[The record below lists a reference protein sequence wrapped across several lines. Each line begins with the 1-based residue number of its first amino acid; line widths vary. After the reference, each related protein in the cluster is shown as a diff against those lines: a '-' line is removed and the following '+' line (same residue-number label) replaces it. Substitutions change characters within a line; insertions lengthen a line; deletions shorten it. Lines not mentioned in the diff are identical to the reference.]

1 MKQTEKTAITKQK
14 ILEAAEKE
22 FSENGFGA
30 TRIDKIAEVS
40 GVNKKLIY
48 SHFGNKE
55 QLYSTVLLN
64 VYSRL
69 SEYEEIISQKE
80 FTGKETIRETILRY
94 FEFLAK
100 NPTFVRM
107 VLWENLNGAQYTDNV
122 HPRIF
127 AGAQKI
133 LEKGIEKGKI
143 RADLDIEQTV
153 MSMNMFCF
161 SAFSNTGTISKIL
174 KKDLFS
180 QKELNRRAEH
190 IADVLEKYIFE

>member
-1 MKQTEKTAITKQK
+1 MKQEEKTAITKQK
-14 ILEAAEKE
+14 ILDAAEKE

-30 TRIDKIAEVS
+30 TRIDKIAQLS
-40 GVNKKLIY
+40 GVNKRMIY
-48 SHFGNKE
+48 THFGNKE
-55 QLYSTVLLN
+55 QLYSTVLHT

-69 SEYEEIISQKE
+69 SDYEDIISQND
-80 FTGKETIRETILRY
+80 FTGPESIRETILRY
-94 FEFLAK
+94 FEFLAE
-100 NPTFVRM
+100 NPSFVRM
-107 VLWENLNGAQYTDNV
+107 VLWENLNGAKYADHV
-122 HPRIF
+122 HTGIF
-127 AGAQKI
+127 TGAKKL
-133 LEKGIEKGKI
+133 LEKGVLQKKI

-180 QKELNRRAEH
+180 QQELKKRAEH